1 MSFHLGLDL
10 GQAFDYTAI
19 AIIEKIPPSGGD
31 GKARAEDLFLL
42 RYLDRLNL
50 GTPYPEVVRRVKGLL
65 QTPPV
70 AGDVYCVV
78 DATGGGIPVVDMFRE
93 AKVFPLVA
101 ITITGGHTVS
111 QDGRNYTVPKRDLV
125 SLLQVH
131 LQNDRLRIAEGLP
144 LAKILVREMQNFRMK
159 INIATGHDSYEAW
172 REGDHDDLVLAV
184 ALALWYAVEL
194 RPVWHLL

>member
-1 MSFHLGLDL
+1 MSYFLGVDL
-10 GQAFDYTAI
+10 GQRSDYTAI
-19 AIIEKIPPSGGD
+19 AIIEKIPPVGGD
-31 GKARAEDLFLL
+31 GQTGNEDLFDLQ
-42 RYLDRLNL
+42 YLDRLPL
-50 GTPYPEVVRRVKGLL
+50 GTPYPEVVRRVKDLL
-65 QTPPV
+65 QTPPT

-101 ITITGGHTVS
+101 VTITGGHTVS
-111 QDGRNYTVPKRDLV
+111 QDGRNYSVPKRDLV
-125 SLLQVH
+125 SLLQVR

-194 RPVWHLL
+194 RPVWHMI